1 MSSERGA
8 AKTELAANRKIIS
21 NNFFIFPSQLMAKVY
36 ALIIAKGQSLLNDK
50 ENLPQQYLFSDV

>member
-8 AKTELAANRKIIS
+8 ANPELAANKKIIS

-50 ENLPQQYLFSDV
+50 DTQNGG